1 MDPMSVLELLSA
13 VLAAVGDVWTFRA
26 PARLT
31 HPHEAVW
38 APAIGVAV
46 LAGLSMMLGN
56 AVVFTINRVSGL
68 RMLAGMAMGA
78 VFMALLRML
87 SATVIA
93 FAAWAVTQGRI
104 DGEMIAITY
113 LFALAPLALSVLVFI
128 PHLGL
133 GIGRLLEV
141 WSVLCLV
148 ALLSPVLGVGRWTAL
163 AISVGGWFLSQ
174 LVSRLLARPVAA
186 LGSRVWT
193 LATGRTSIL
202 TANDILS
209 GATFVPLERQQRD
222 P

>member
-1 MDPMSVLELLSA
+1 MSVLELLTA
-13 VLAAVGDVWTFRA
+13 VLAAVGDVWAFRA

-56 AVVFTINRVSGL
+56 VVVFAINRVSGL
-68 RMLAGMAMGA
+68 RMVAGMALGT

-93 FAAWAVTQGRI
+93 LAAWGVTQGRI

-113 LFALAPLALSVLVFI
+113 LFALAPLVLSFLVFI

-133 GIGRLLEV
+133 GIGRLLEI

-163 AISVGGWFLSQ
+163 AIGIGGWFLSQ
-174 LVSRLLARPVAA
+174 FVSRLLARPIAA
-186 LGSRVWT
+186 LGSRGWT
-193 LATGRTSIL
+193 LATGHTSLVTAKDIL
-202 TANDILS
+202 T
-209 GATFVPLERQQRD
+209 GATFVPLERQERR

>member
-1 MDPMSVLELLSA
+1 MPVLELLSA
-13 VLAAVGDVWTFRA
+13 VFAAVGDVWAFRA

-31 HPHEAVW
+31 DPDAAMW
-38 APAIGVAV
+38 GPAIGVAV
-46 LAGLSMMLGN
+46 LAGLSIMIGN

-93 FAAWAVTQGRI
+93 FAAWGVTQGRI
-104 DGEMIAITY
+104 DGAMIAITY
-113 LFALAPLALSVLVFI
+113 LFALAPLALSFLMFI

-133 GIGRLLEV
+133 GIGRLLEI

-163 AISVGGWFLSQ
+163 AIGIGGWFLSQ

-186 LGSRVWT
+186 LTSRVWT
-193 LATGRTSIL
+193 LATGHASLVTAKDIL
-202 TANDILS
+202 T
-209 GATFVPLERQQRD
+209 GATFVPLERQEKR